1 MLLTTKFQPTDARK
15 AFPCFDEPD
24 LKATFNITVEYP
36 KDYHARSN
44 MPSYQEKSVGSDR
57 KLRMFEETVKMSTYL
72 ICFIVSQ
79 FAMKYDGT
87 SGRSNTFNVSTRLH
101 VFSILLYLVNYQ
113 KSCRIIL
120 NWLLKYC
127 TNSQVCA
134 VIIFYSIALDSHK
147 LSFAHPLPL
156 SF

>member
-36 KDYHARSN
+36 KEYHVRSN
-44 MPSYQEKSVGSDR
+44 MPSYQEKSVGNDR
-57 KLRMFEETVKMSTYL
+57 MLRVFEKTVEMSTYL

-87 SGRSNTFNVSTRLH
+87 SGRNNTFNVSTNLH
-101 VFSILLYLVNYQ
+101 VFSILVYLVNWL
-113 KSCRIIL
+113 KSWRIIL
-120 NWLLKYC
+120 N
-127 TNSQVCA
+127 
-134 VIIFYSIALDSHK
+134 
-147 LSFAHPLPL
+147 
-156 SF
+156 

>member
-36 KDYHARSN
+36 KEYHARSN
-44 MPSYQEKSVGSDR
+44 MPSYQEKSVGNDR
-57 KLRMFEETVKMSTYL
+57 MLRVFEKTVEMSTYL

-87 SGRSNTFNVSTRLH
+87 SGRNNTFNVSTNLH
-101 VFSILLYLVNYQ
+101 VFSILVYLVNWL
-113 KSCRIIL
+113 KSWRIIL
-120 NWLLKYC
+120 N
-127 TNSQVCA
+127 
-134 VIIFYSIALDSHK
+134 
-147 LSFAHPLPL
+147 
-156 SF
+156 